1 MRKYI
6 LYLLPLSLLSA
17 QHHTAPASEK
27 PVTLLK
33 GMGAWQHRIATR
45 NGDAQ
50 KYFDQGLV
58 LLYGFNRY
66 EALRSFTKVTE
77 LDPSAAMGWWGVA
90 MAHGPSINMDL
101 DGDVDMKKSCAAVET
116 ARKLANAPEQE
127 RAWIAAV
134 AARCPEYRPAAY
146 IQAMRALAARYPDDL
161 DVLTLYAESLMLPVR
176 WRWYD
181 ASGRP
186 AA

>member
-6 LYLLPLSLLSA
+6 LYLLPFSLLPA

-50 KYFDQGLV
+50 KYFDQGLA

-90 MAHGPSINMDL
+90 MAHGPSSIWT
-101 DGDVDMKKSCAAVET
+101 ST
-116 ARKLANAPEQE
+116 AM
-127 RAWIAAV
+127 W
-134 AARCPEYRPAAY
+134 
-146 IQAMRALAARYPDDL
+146 
-161 DVLTLYAESLMLPVR
+161 T
-176 WRWYD
+176 
-181 ASGRP
+181 
-186 AA
+186 